1 MTVQAGHGGCAH
13 RERHA
18 GTRGGSPL
26 HAALRLALQ
35 SPAHFSR
42 VFLPHRALRPYQAT
56 PANAIAHAVLELGG
70 NPRVPAEFAAV
81 FARQSGKDE
90 MLAQLLA
97 YLLVTFH
104 RAGGT
109 AVVALPTL
117 RPQAQ
122 IARDRLLDVL
132 ASDRIRA
139 LGLPL
144 HVSETQVRIGR
155 AAVRFPSAAPT
166 ASARGQTASL
176 LLVANEAQD
185 IEPDRWDSV
194 FAPMT
199 ASTAAPTLFM
209 GTTWSSDT
217 LLARQMRYLRE
228 LEASDGHQ
236 RLFLVPWQQVAEHL
250 PPYAEHVQRQI
261 AQLGPD
267 HPFIRT
273 EYELEELA
281 SAGRLFPASRQ
292 LLMRG
297 DHPPLLAPL
306 PGETYALTLD
316 VAGEEELP
324 PLTGGYRGDFPPL
337 TGGLRGHPPVDGG
350 IEGGHPL
357 GRRDSTALTVFRVLT
372 SGERPTYQVV
382 RRYLWTGTKHTLL
395 HQQVATIARTWRAH
409 ALVVDATGVGAGLAS
424 FLQATLPP
432 LTGGLRG
439 VLPFTFSLASKSQL
453 GWDFLGLVDAG
464 RYQDHRT
471 EGDGVDAEAAH
482 LARLFWQQ
490 VEACTYEV
498 RPGPG
503 KLMSW
508 AVPDPRTHDDLL
520 VSAAL
525 AAALDQFDWRPRTAK
540 GWIDHDHR

>member
-1 MTVQAGHGGCAH
+1 MSQDGEARSMAGRAGHAGA
-13 RERHA
+13 RPERHA
-18 GTRGGSPL
+18 GTRSGSPL
-26 HAALRLALQ
+26 HTALRLALQ
-35 SPAHFSR
+35 SPATFSR

-56 PANAIAHAVLELGG
+56 PANAIASAVIERRRG
-70 NPRVPAEFAAV
+70 NTGVPAEFAAV

-97 YLLVTFH
+97 YLLLTFH
-104 RAGGT
+104 KAGGT

-132 ASDRIRA
+132 GSDRLRA

-144 HVSETQVRIGR
+144 HVSATQVRIGR
-155 AAVRFPSAAPT
+155 AAVRFTSAAPT

-228 LEASDGHQ
+228 LEQQDGHP
-236 RLFLVPWQQVAEHL
+236 RLFLVPWQQVAQHL

-316 VAGEEELP
+316 VAGEEEA
-324 PLTGGYRGDFPPL
+324 DAQA
-337 TGGLRGHPPVDGG
+337 D
-350 IEGGHPL
+350 PL
-357 GRRDSTALTVFRVLT
+357 GRRDSTALTVFRVR
-372 SGERPTYQVV
+372 SQGERPTYQVV

-395 HQQVATIARTWRAH
+395 HQQVATIARTWRAQ

-424 FLQATLPP
+424 FLQATL
-432 LTGGLRG
+432 GEHV

-471 EGDGVDAEAAH
+471 EGEDVDAEAAH

-490 VEACTYEV
+490 VEACTYDV

-525 AAALDQFDWRPRTAK
+525 AAALDQVDWRPRTAK
-540 GWIDHDHR
+540 GRIDHDRV

>member
-1 MTVQAGHGGCAH
+1 MEQDLVDPVGAGPRACPAD
-13 RERHA
+13 
-18 GTRGGSPL
+18 SPL
-26 HAALRLALQ
+26 TQALRLALQ

-42 VFLPHRALRPYQAT
+42 VFLPHRALRHYQAI
-56 PANAIAHAVLELGG
+56 PANAIAHAVRERRRGLTT
-70 NPRVPAEFAAV
+70 VPSEFAVV

-90 MLAQLLA
+90 LLAQLLA
-97 YLLVTFH
+97 YLLLTFH
-104 RAGGT
+104 KAGGS

-132 ASDRIRA
+132 SSERIQA
-139 LGLPL
+139 LGLPIQA
-144 HVSETQVRIGR
+144 SETHVRLGR
-155 AAVRFPSAAPT
+155 AAVRFTSAAPT
-166 ASARGQTASL
+166 ANARGQTASL

-185 IEPDRWDSV
+185 IEPDRWDAV

-217 LLARQMRYLRE
+217 LLARQMRYLRQ
-228 LEASDGHQ
+228 LEAADGLQ
-236 RLFLVPWQQVAEHL
+236 RLFLVPWQQVAQHL
-250 PPYAEHVQRQI
+250 PAYAEHVQRQI

-267 HPFIRT
+267 HPFVRT

-281 SAGRLFPASRQ
+281 GQGRLFPAARQ

-297 DHPPLLAPL
+297 QHPPLLAPL

-316 VAGEEELP
+316 VAGEEEADA
-324 PLTGGYRGDFPPL
+324 LTD
-337 TGGLRGHPPVDGG
+337 
-350 IEGGHPL
+350 PL

-372 SGERPTYQVV
+372 SSERPTYQVV

-395 HQQVATIARTWRAH
+395 HQQILAIAGTWHAH

-424 FLQATLPP
+424 FLQHSLPP
-432 LTGGLRG
+432 LTGGSRR
-439 VLPFTFSLASKSQL
+439 VIPFTFSLASKSQL
-453 GWDFLGLVDAG
+453 GWDFLGLVDSG
-464 RYQDHRT
+464 RYQDYDPHHPQADR
-471 EGDGVDAEAAH
+471 EAAH

-490 VEACTYEV
+490 VEACTYDV

-503 KLMSW
+503 RLMSW

-525 AAALDQFDWRPRTAK
+525 CAVLETLDWRPRTAR
-540 GWIDHDHR
+540 GRIDHDPRSGHPPVVAHRSGQPPVVAHR

>member
-1 MTVQAGHGGCAH
+1 MAGRAGH
-13 RERHA
+13 E
-18 GTRGGSPL
+18 GTRREKHEGMHPGSPL
-26 HAALRLALQ
+26 RTALRHALQ
-35 SPAHFSR
+35 SPAAFSR
-42 VFLPHRALRPYQAT
+42 VFLPGRALRPYQAT
-56 PANAIAHAVLELGG
+56 PANAIASAVLARRRG
-70 NPRVPAEFAAV
+70 NTGVPAQFAVV

-97 YLLVTFH
+97 YLLLTFH
-104 RAGGT
+104 KAGGT

-144 HVSETQVRIGR
+144 HVSESQVRIGR
-155 AAVRFPSAAPT
+155 AAVRFTSAAPT
-166 ASARGQTASL
+166 ASPRGQTASL

-228 LEASDGHQ
+228 LEAADGLP
-236 RLFLVPWQQVAEHL
+236 RLFLVPWQTVAHHL

-261 AQLGPD
+261 DQLGPH

-273 EYELEELA
+273 EYELQELA
-281 SAGRLFPASRQ
+281 GAGRLFPAARQ

-297 DHPPLLAPL
+297 HHPPLLAPL
-306 PGETYALTLD
+306 PDETYALTLD
-316 VAGEEELP
+316 VAGEEEADAQLN
-324 PLTGGYRGDFPPL
+324 
-337 TGGLRGHPPVDGG
+337 
-350 IEGGHPL
+350 PL
-357 GRRDSTALTVFRVLT
+357 GRRDSTALTVFRVR
-372 SGERPTYQVV
+372 SQGERPTYQVV
-382 RRYLWTGTKHTLL
+382 RRYLWTGTKHSLL
-395 HQQVATIARTWRAH
+395 HQQVATIARMWRAQ

-424 FLQATLPP
+424 FLQATL
-432 LTGGLRG
+432 GEHV
-439 VLPFTFSLASKSQL
+439 VLPFTFSVASKAQL
-453 GWDFLGLVDAG
+453 GWDFLGLIDSG

-471 EGDGVDAEAAH
+471 DGHDVDAEAAH
-482 LARLFWQQ
+482 LAHLFWQQ

-520 VSAAL
+520 ISAAL
-525 AAALDQFDWRPRTAK
+525 AAVLDQFDWRPRTAK
-540 GWIDHDHR
+540 GRIDHDRL

>member
-1 MTVQAGHGGCAH
+1 MRQDSETTSM
-13 RERHA
+13 ERRASDRDGSSSAHA
-18 GTRGGSPL
+18 GTGANTGGGRAHTASPL
-26 HAALRLALQ
+26 ATALRLALQ
-35 SPAHFSR
+35 SPARFSR
-42 VFLPHRALRPYQAT
+42 VFLPGRTLRPYQAT
-56 PANAIAHAVLELGG
+56 PADAIAHAVRERRRGITT
-70 NPRVPAEFAAV
+70 VPAEFAAV

-90 MLAQLLA
+90 LLAQLLA
-97 YLLVTFH
+97 YLLLTFH
-104 RAGGT
+104 KAGGT

-122 IARDRLLDVL
+122 LARDRLLDVL
-132 ASDRIRA
+132 ASDRLQA

-144 HVSETQVRIGR
+144 HVSETQVRLGR
-155 AAVRFPSAAPT
+155 AAVRFTSASPT
-166 ASARGQTASL
+166 ANARGQTASL

-185 IEPDRWDSV
+185 IEPDRWDAV

-228 LEASDGHQ
+228 LERTDGQQ
-236 RLFLVPWQQVAEHL
+236 RLFLVPWQQVAQHL
-250 PPYAEHVQRQI
+250 PAYAEHVQRQI

-267 HPFIRT
+267 HPFVRT

-281 SAGRLFPASRQ
+281 GAGRLFPAARQ

-297 DHPPLLAPL
+297 QHPPLLAPV

-316 VAGEEELP
+316 VAGEEEADAQAD
-324 PLTGGYRGDFPPL
+324 PLR
-337 TGGLRGHPPVDGG
+337 
-350 IEGGHPL
+350 
-357 GRRDSTALTVFRVLT
+357 RRDSTALTVFRVRT

-424 FLQATLPP
+424 FLQATL
-432 LTGGLRG
+432 GQHV

-453 GWDFLGLVDAG
+453 GWSFLGLVDSG
-464 RYQDHRT
+464 RFQDYDHHHPHADR
-471 EGDGVDAEAAH
+471 EATH
-482 LARLFWQQ
+482 LAHLFWQQ

-503 KLMSW
+503 RLISW

-520 VSAAL
+520 ISAAL

-540 GWIDHDHR
+540 GRIDHDPPR